1 MEANHQD
8 AGLDANDMFIVLT
21 QDSRV
26 QSWMG
31 GGHEGPGI
39 FKLMGGWTAKVTK
52 VGEDH
57 YRARILGDAGGVSA
71 SLDANEHDAGVEV
84 NRVYIVLNAGGVIG
98 AHV

>member
-1 MEANHQD
+1 MRPGGRAVGTSQD
-8 AGLDANDMFIVLT
+8 G
-21 QDSRV
+21 RV

-31 GGHEGPGI
+31 GGHEGPGT

-71 SLDANEHDAGVEV
+71 TQDANERDAGVEA
-84 NRVYIVLNAGGVIG
+84 NRVYIVLSAGGVIS